1 MEHAEASV
9 DTKIHH
15 PSVSMNASLTSS
27 VAEDELVKFV
37 LGESVFDFDGDI
49 DMEHA
54 EAPVDTKTNNIE
66 SIRQNF
72 VAFASAFSSKEDG
85 SRPNF
90 DEEIDSL
97 FESTF
102 HEMFVY
108 DTPSQRFERAHVKEM
123 YRAHVEVM
131 GTRMSVIECHVDQ
144 EGRFEASLQIQNP
157 CINATC
163 KYIGTTRDGKLLSL
177 YDARHE
183 MRDVFSLAVLRMN
196 LGIYVNVQ
204 NNAERNLGDLHA
216 IVERLF
222 DNNSSATSLSHAHA
236 RQSVHEMK
244 CRLFDDFVQSARVAL
259 GGFEVMK
266 CVECQRRGIHCY
278 HVKVTLHKETSWAV
292 RRSTAY
298 QHILAGQNHPLH

>member
-1 MEHAEASV
+1 MNDIQEKQLRLQLASLV
-9 DTKIHH
+9 LEPGHGSRRRRHLVVIIQGHKNRQEQKTAISLETSPNTKHQQYGTCRSFSGH
-15 PSVSMNASLTSS
+15 ENSPSVGQHERLPRFVGSRGRTR
-27 VAEDELVKFV
+27 KFV

-54 EAPVDTKTNNIE
+54 EATVDTKTNNIE

-85 SRPNF
+85 SRRNF

-157 CINATC
+157 CSHVQIHRNHQGRKA
-163 KYIGTTRDGKLLSL
+163 
-177 YDARHE
+177 
-183 MRDVFSLAVLRMN
+183 SLALRRK
-196 LGIYVNVQ
+196 
-204 NNAERNLGDLHA
+204 A
-216 IVERLF
+216 
-222 DNNSSATSLSHAHA
+222 
-236 RQSVHEMK
+236 
-244 CRLFDDFVQSARVAL
+244 
-259 GGFEVMK
+259 
-266 CVECQRRGIHCY
+266 
-278 HVKVTLHKETSWAV
+278 
-292 RRSTAY
+292 
-298 QHILAGQNHPLH
+298 